1 MGLVV
6 GFLVIYLVILV
17 LLLVVGVGVGFV
29 LHWLIPGVDMG
40 LAVLIGVLTSG
51 MAIHFYGRLTGL
63 IEEAEPLDEE
73 PPPGRPVSVRMYPVE
88 QFAPR
93 RSRKRKP

>member
-1 MGLVV
+1 MGLIF
-6 GFLVIYLVILV
+6 GFLMIYQVILVIL
-17 LLLVVGVGVGFV
+17 LGVGVGVGFV

-40 LAVLIGVLTSG
+40 LAILIGVITSG

-63 IEEAEPLDEE
+63 FPGTELLDDEL
-73 PPPGRPVSVRMYPVE
+73 PPDRPVSARLYPGE
-88 QFAPR
+88 SLAPR